1 MSYNYETT
9 KFEAAHEGCADC
21 EVLLAHALANF
32 KLTGADAVSSH
43 DGVHGGTVSVEL

>member
-21 EVLLAHALANF
+21 EALLAHALANF
-32 KLTGADAVSSH
+32 KITSADAVSSY
-43 DGVHGGTVSVEL
+43 DGAHSGTVSVEL